1 MCKETDMENGV
12 QKLSIKE
19 KIGYGLGDTAS
30 NLFFQTFII
39 YLLYFYT
46 DVFGISA
53 AAVGTMFMVTRIW
66 DAVND
71 PIMGAIA
78 DRTTSRWGKFRPW
91 LLWCAV
97 PFGLFGVLMFT
108 TPNMDA
114 AGKLIWAYVTY
125 TLMTMIYT
133 AINVPYSALMGVITP
148 DSMDRTVV
156 SSFRFVLAFVGMFI
170 VQYFVLVMVKRFGGD
185 NETAGWQR
193 AMAVLSGLAILLF
206 LITFATTKERV
217 RPLKGQKNPI
227 GQDLKDLFTN
237 GPWLLIGGATVFQLG
252 YIVMRASNI
261 MYYFKYFIKGQE
273 VMLLGQARN
282 LSFEELASAYMLAG
296 TLVTIF
302 GAILTKWLVRIF
314 GKSNTYLGF
323 LTLAAV
329 TTGLVCFLSPSQ
341 LIPLFLLQLATSFAV
356 GPVSVLQWAI
366 YTDTADYNE
375 WKTGRRATALI
386 MAASLFALK
395 LGVAIGGAAL
405 AWILAGYGYIENQE
419 QTANSLKGIRLCMS
433 IYPAV
438 FAIGGAVLMLFYP
451 LSNKRMKTI
460 ETDLIERRKQYE
472 TETV

>member
-1 MCKETDMENGV
+1 MENGM

-19 KIGYGLGDTAS
+19 KVGYGLGDTAS

-53 AAVGTMFMVTRIW
+53 AALGTMLMVTRIW

-78 DRTTSRWGKFRPW
+78 DRTNSRWGKFRPW

-97 PFGLFGVLMFT
+97 PFGVLGILMFT
-108 TPNMDA
+108 TPNLGPT
-114 AGKLIWAYVTY
+114 GKLIWAYVTY

-148 DSMDRTVV
+148 DTMDRTVV
-156 SSFRFVLAFVGMFI
+156 SSFRFVLAFVGMFV
-170 VQYFVLVMVKRFGGD
+170 VQYFVLFMVKKFGGGV
-185 NETAGWQR
+185 ETVGWQR
-193 AMAVLSGLAILLF
+193 AMAVLSVLAVFLF

-217 RPLKGQKNPI
+217 SPPRDQRNPI

-237 GPWLLIGGATVFQLG
+237 GPWLLIGGATVFQLS

-261 MYYFKYFIKGQE
+261 MYYFKYFVKAQE
-273 VMLLGQARN
+273 ITLLGKAHTY
-282 LSFEELASAYMLAG
+282 SFEELASGYMLAG
-296 TLVTIF
+296 TLVTIL

-323 LTLAAV
+323 LTAAAV
-329 TTGLVCFLSPSQ
+329 TTGLVYFLSPSQ
-341 LIPLFLLQLATSFAV
+341 LIPLILLQLATSFAI

-451 LSNKRMKTI
+451 LNNQRMKAI
-460 ETDLIERRKQYE
+460 ETDLIQRRKQYE
-472 TETV
+472 IEIV